1 MKLLPALRVPGD
13 TEAARATGCSVR
25 LSGSIVCQRGTGIAS
40 DIPSGFN
47 RECASGEKPGREVNG
62 IAGAFPI
69 RRNGGSRQLI

>member
-40 DIPSGFN
+40 DIRRYRPVRMHPDVESLG
-47 RECASGEKPGREVNG
+47 GNG
-62 IAGAFPI
+62 TE
-69 RRNGGSRQLI
+69 

>member
-40 DIPSGFN
+40 DIRRYRSPFEFLS
-47 RECASGEKPGREVNG
+47 P
-62 IAGAFPI
+62 IARLGARPEPFVCKQ
-69 RRNGGSRQLI
+69 RRQ